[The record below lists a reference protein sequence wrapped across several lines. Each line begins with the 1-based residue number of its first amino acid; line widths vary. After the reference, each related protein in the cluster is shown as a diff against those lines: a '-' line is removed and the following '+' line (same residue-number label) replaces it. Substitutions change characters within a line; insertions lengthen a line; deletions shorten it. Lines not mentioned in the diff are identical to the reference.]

1 MQGSLDSNSLEDL
14 TSNRNN
20 IKDKQEIQYKS
31 KGLQLVH
38 SKIKNITPL
47 KEKENNELNF
57 HSSGRRSQ
65 SSDISNNSAYINS
78 INQSPN
84 NRENN
89 IKTQLMD
96 ER

>member
-1 MQGSLDSNSLEDL
+1 MEDL
-14 TSNRNN
+14 TSNRSK

-47 KEKENNELNF
+47 KKEKEDNELYLN
-57 HSSGRRSQ
+57 SLGRRSQ
-65 SSDISNNSAYINS
+65 SSDISNNSVYINS
-78 INQSPN
+78 INKSPN
-84 NRENN
+84 NRESN